1 MSLLSTVRKLP
12 EPNIIKSMV
21 ESQAE
26 DMDYENDEDSM
37 IAVDETGRRMSDCD
51 QEEDE
56 EPPLCYKQTCR
67 SHLGQL
73 VLAFNKKTLEYLCTK
88 CIEK

>member
-1 MSLLSTVRKLP
+1 
-12 EPNIIKSMV
+12 
-21 ESQAE
+21 
-26 DMDYENDEDSM
+26 M